1 MKKKFGLLLVGC
13 MAVAAICHPQES
25 VQATNF
31 AGKEDEYTEKC
42 KNTTSLTRSDLNVCS
57 EFSDYLKE
65 KNESIKS
72 SIASTQGQLDTT
84 MTDLAAVQSQLETT
98 NQQIT
103 SVQNELEVLQGSI
116 EQLNTDI
123 QDKETKLADRLYI
136 MQSYVNGGQLINV
149 ILSAGSFDELL
160 NRMQSV
166 EELTSYD
173 KELITGLANDKKELE
188 EKETAV
194 QENYD
199 SLFVLQTQQTELQ
212 NALSEQANGYQATLD
227 EQNAVMNNYNVE
239 IGAIDESLTENEKRI
254 LAEEERK
261 KEEERLEQEQ
271 QQSSSNNSSSSS
283 SGGNSSSSGGNS
295 SSSGGNSS
303 SSGGSSSSSGSGSSS
318 GGSTSTPNYSGHSGI
333 VQAALSKNGCA
344 YVYGGT
350 GPNVFD
356 CSGLAQWSYRQAGI
370 AIPRTV
376 TLQYYACTL
385 VSSPQPGDL
394 VFFNTTGHLTHV
406 GIYIGNNQF
415 IHAGSSSTGVYIAS
429 LSNSYWAPRIEG
441 YGHFD

>member
-1 MKKKFGLLLVGC
+1 MKKKFGLLLAGC
-13 MAVAAICHPQES
+13 MAFAVVCHPQES

-188 EKETAV
+188 EKEAAV

-199 SLFVLQTQQTELQ
+199 SLFILQTQQTELQ

-261 KEEERLEQEQ
+261 KEEERLEQERLEQERLEQEQQQ

-283 SGGNSSSSGGNS
+283 SGGNSSSSGG
-295 SSSGGNSS
+295 
-303 SSGGSSSSSGSGSSS
+303 SSSSGSSSSS
-318 GGSTSTPNYSGHSGI
+318 GGSTSTPSYSGHSGI

>member
-1 MKKKFGLLLVGC
+1 MKKKFGLLLAGC
-13 MAVAAICHPQES
+13 LALGVICHPSET

-42 KNTTSLTRSDLNVCS
+42 KNTTSLSRSDLNVCS

-72 SIASTQGQLDTT
+72 SIADTQGQLDTT
-84 MTDLAAVQSQLETT
+84 MSDLAAVQTQLETT
-98 NQQIT
+98 NQQIA

-116 EQLNTDI
+116 AQLNTDI

-188 EKETAV
+188 EKEVAV
-194 QENYD
+194 QESYD
-199 SLFVLQTQQTELQ
+199 SLFVLQTQQTELE
-212 NALSEQANGYQATLD
+212 NALSEQADSYQSTLD
-227 EQNAVMNNYNVE
+227 EQTAVMNNYNVE

-254 LAEEERK
+254 LAEEERQ
-261 KEEERLEQEQ
+261 KEEERLKQEQEQ
-271 QQSSSNNSSSSS
+271 QASSSNNGSSS
-283 SGGNSSSSGGNS
+283 SGGSGSSSSGNGGSSSSGGS
-295 SSSGGNSS
+295 GSSGGSSS
-303 SSGGSSSSSGSGSSS
+303 SSGGSSSS
-318 GGSTSTPNYSGHSGI
+318 STPNYSGHSGI
-333 VQAALSKNGCA
+333 VQAALSKNGCR

-429 LSNSYWAPRIEG
+429 LSNSYWASRIEG